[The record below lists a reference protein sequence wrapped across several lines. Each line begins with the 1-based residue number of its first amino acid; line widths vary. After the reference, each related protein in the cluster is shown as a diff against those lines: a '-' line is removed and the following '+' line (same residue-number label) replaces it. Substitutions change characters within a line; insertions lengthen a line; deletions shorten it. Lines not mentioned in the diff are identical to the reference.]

1 MKIKTP
7 SILIVA
13 SLVVGLAACGSGGGL
28 TTSSIGGGSSG
39 AGAGQIPPPKPITAS
54 DRAVH
59 TGATIARAQ
68 RCGFYFNP
76 DEVRANYIASETQA
90 GTPPDAVQ
98 KATTE
103 LDKTRQ
109 ALIATIAKEE
119 GYCTEG
125 RNREVKASLT
135 RQLAGDFSP
144 PQARQTVNVGWF
156 DHQKRE
162 ATMDGQ
168 KVFDAAQKKIGPR
181 DE

>member
-1 MKIKTP
+1 MQKFALP
-7 SILIVA
+7 ILIA
-13 SLVVGLAACGSGGGL
+13 STLVLGLAACGSGGGL
-28 TTSSIGGGSSG
+28 TTGSLTGGGSG

-68 RCGFYFNP
+68 RCGFHFNP
-76 DEVRANYIASETQA
+76 DEVRTNYIASETQA

-98 KATTE
+98 KATVE

-109 ALIATIAKEE
+109 VLIATIAKDES
-119 GYCTEG
+119 YCTEG
-125 RNREVKASLT
+125 RNREVKTALT

-144 PQARQTVNVGWF
+144 PQARQTVNVGWLE
-156 DHQKRE
+156 HQKRD
-162 ATMDGQ
+162 AAMDGQ